1 MLTRFLCVG
10 HTHREKTQIES
21 GFPEQATINYDH
33 SQLEGLLTHVCS
45 LARHTHAH
53 IQSHTHVASLIF
65 YAKPQEQLKSHK
77 VSIKHAN

>member
-1 MLTRFLCVG
+1 MLTRFLCVCG
-10 HTHREKTQIES
+10 EGTHTEKTQIES

-33 SQLEGLLTHVCS
+33 SKLEGFLTHVCS
-45 LARHTHAH
+45 HTHIH
-53 IQSHTHVASLIF
+53 VQSHTHVASLIF